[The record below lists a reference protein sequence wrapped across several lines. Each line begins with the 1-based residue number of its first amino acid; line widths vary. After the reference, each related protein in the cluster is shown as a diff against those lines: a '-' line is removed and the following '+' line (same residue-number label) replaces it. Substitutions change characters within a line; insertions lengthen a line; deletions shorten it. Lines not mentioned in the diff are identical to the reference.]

1 MKTDD
6 YREYVKPS
14 PHKLYLN
21 IKHPIKK
28 KILATHLK
36 GGILYYFVYVCAV
49 CTLMQRGWIDT

>member
-6 YREYVKPS
+6 YSGYVKPPS
-14 PHKLYLN
+14 QVMFKYKTPL
-21 IKHPIKK
+21 K

-49 CTLMQRGWIDT
+49 CKLMRRGWIDT